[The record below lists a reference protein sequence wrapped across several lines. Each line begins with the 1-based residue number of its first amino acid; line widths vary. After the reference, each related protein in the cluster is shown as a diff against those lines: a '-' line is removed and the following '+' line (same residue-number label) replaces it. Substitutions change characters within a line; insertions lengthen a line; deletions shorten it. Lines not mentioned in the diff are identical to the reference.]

1 MEPSGN
7 VWYGSPAKG
16 EPVVTD
22 EWLTAAE
29 AMAYLKVSKSTL
41 YRLCAEGKLPYFL
54 VGGSGDRRFKRSD
67 LDAAL
72 VPGGGSAKLAA

>member
-1 MEPSGN
+1 
-7 VWYGSPAKG
+7 
-16 EPVVTD
+16 VTD

-41 YRLCAEGKLPYFL
+41 YRLCAEDKLPYFL

-72 VPGGGSAKLAA
+72 LPGGASAKLAA

>member
-1 MEPSGN
+1 MELSGS

-16 EPVVTD
+16 EPSVTD

>member
-1 MEPSGN
+1 M
-7 VWYGSPAKG
+7 
-16 EPVVTD
+16 TD

>member
-1 MEPSGN
+1 MELFGI
-7 VWYGSPAKG
+7 VWYGDPAKG
-16 EPVVTD
+16 EWRVTD
-22 EWLTAAE
+22 EWLTATQ

-41 YRLCAEGKLPYFL
+41 YRLCSEGKLPYFL

-72 VPGGGSAKLAA
+72 VPGRGSAKLAA